1 MSVDQYQKAVN
12 GLDKEIADLEKK
24 KAAKDKDIASLQ
36 NKIVSTQ
43 KSINKNTSQSFLNS
57 KRRQIASCES
67 DIAKK
72 SKDSAELG
80 KKIAEKRKKRSDAY
94 LKLQKEQQNEQKKQ
108 DRASQRL
115 QASYENR
122 IDELQQQ
129 LAKSVVLPQ
138 QNNSESEEEYDVF
151 VSHAWEDKEDFVDE
165 FVDELKKQGF
175 KVWYDTNKLKWGD
188 SMREKIDK
196 GLAKSR
202 YGVVVLSP
210 NYIAEHKYWTK
221 AELNGLFQVESI
233 NGKVILPIWH
243 NLTKKQVVEYSN
255 RINALEAQVS
265 AQTKTLDEYRAQDSD
280 KEAQAQSAASTSE
293 SYENLMTVSS
303 QYESGEYSDATLAD
317 TLLNVN
323 RDALGQSGQALY
335 DELSTEIFPGACET
349 KYQNGMAALNVANY
363 ETAIDALGKVVR
375 MDEQYDS
382 GAALLNL
389 GIAYMRSG
397 DNENAKTYFNRV
409 AELFP
414 GTENEATAKSNL
426 NSMGDTTADDT
437 KTADDTQE

>member
-1 MSVDQYQKAVN
+1 MSVDQYQRAVN

-43 KSINKNTSQSFLNS
+43 KSINKNTSQSALNS

-80 KKIAEKRKKRSDAY
+80 KKIAEKRKKRSDVY
-94 LKLQKEQQNEQKKQ
+94 LKLQNEQKKQ

-129 LAKSVVLPQ
+129 LAKSIVIPQ
-138 QNNSESEEEYDVF
+138 QNRMESEEEYDVF
-151 VSHAWEDKEDFVDE
+151 VSHAWEDKEEFVDE
-165 FVDELKKQGF
+165 FVEELKKQGL

-202 YGVVVLSP
+202 YGVVILSP

-233 NGKVILPIWH
+233 NGKIILPIWH
-243 NLTKKQVVEYSN
+243 NLTKKQVVEYSPIIAD
-255 RINALEAQVS
+255 RKAM
-265 AQTKTLDEYRAQDSD
+265 TT
-280 KEAQAQSAASTSE
+280 AS
-293 SYENLMTVSS
+293 MTA
-303 QYESGEYSDATLAD
+303 E
-317 TLLNVN
+317 
-323 RDALGQSGQALY
+323 
-335 DELSTEIFPGACET
+335 EI
-349 KYQNGMAALNVANY
+349 
-363 ETAIDALGKVVR
+363 AIQLK
-375 MDEQYDS
+375 
-382 GAALLNL
+382 
-389 GIAYMRSG
+389 
-397 DNENAKTYFNRV
+397 
-409 AELFP
+409 ELFTP
-414 GTENEATAKSNL
+414 EDTE
-426 NSMGDTTADDT
+426 
-437 KTADDTQE
+437 KTIS